1 MFRRLVI
8 GNGVEP
14 GRCTATIVRWF
25 GCPTTLQEAKPKAG
39 SPRRPN
45 VRWRGGPQT
54 GIEAQKST
62 PSASPVDRSSQIR
75 VITNGRS
82 VTPTKINRG
91 GSRGTNDTWA
101 RTGRNVGATST
112 TVCSRSAR
120 HGEAN
125 VACPPECR
133 EQTCEGPKEPHERRR
148 TATKREREDL
158 RRPARLCEL
167 ATGSGT
173 PREEGAIWRMTRSG
187 RRNPGEGARVVR
199 VARERDDIK

>member
-1 MFRRLVI
+1 MHGDHCEMVWVPDNPARGKAQGRITPPAKRALARWTAD
-8 GNGVEP
+8 GNRSPEVDAISIP
-14 GRCTATIVRWF
+14 GRSLFADPCDYQRAI
-25 GCPTTLQEAKPKAG
+25 GHP
-39 SPRRPN
+39 
-45 VRWRGGPQT
+45 
-54 GIEAQKST
+54 
-62 PSASPVDRSSQIR
+62 
-75 VITNGRS
+75 
-82 VTPTKINRG
+82 KINRG

-125 VACPPECR
+125 VACLPECR